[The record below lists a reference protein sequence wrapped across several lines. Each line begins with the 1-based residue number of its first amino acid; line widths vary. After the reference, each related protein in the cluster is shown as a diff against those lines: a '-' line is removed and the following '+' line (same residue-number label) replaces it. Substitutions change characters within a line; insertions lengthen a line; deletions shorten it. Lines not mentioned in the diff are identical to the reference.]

1 MVFGAVDFVRTHVS
15 TLGSF
20 IWSIADQLRGPYRPN
35 QYGNVILPLTILR
48 RLDCILEPD
57 RATVRDLA
65 AKFDNPNRLKVEVTK
80 ATRRTFYNTS
90 NYSFANLMADAD
102 GLADNLMDYIDRF
115 SADVD
120 VFEYFDFK
128 KEILAL
134 EKAELLRE
142 IVKAFGAVDLHPSV
156 VSNSDM
162 GDAFEYIIR
171 KFNEAANETSGD
183 HYTPRDAIRLLVDLL
198 FAEEDAGL
206 SEAGIVRS
214 LYDPTAGTGGML
226 SLAEEHLLAQN
237 PDARLSLYGQEYNPQ
252 SYAICKSDMIAKGND
267 PTNIVFG
274 NTLTDDAFRGRQFDF
289 CMSNPPYGVDWKQ
302 YAKAV
307 NSERAS
313 AGPYGR
319 FAPGLPATSDGQ
331 MLFLLHLAHKMRAPE
346 DGGGRVG
353 IVMNGSPLFNGAA
366 ESGPSNIRRHLL
378 ENDLVEAVVALP
390 TNMFFNTGI
399 ATYIWILDNA
409 KHPDRRGK
417 VQLIDGSSFYTKM
430 RKNLG
435 SKGREISDEDRARVV
450 RLYADFETSDA
461 DFSKILC
468 NYEFGYWTITVERPL
483 LDVDGNPVVDR
494 KGKVKPDSKKRDTEN
509 VPFTYGGS
517 TVGAAGKDAVIQAYF
532 DAEVRPHVPDAW
544 IDWGKVKLGYEI
556 PFTRHFYTYVPPRPL
571 AEIDADLEKQV
582 AKILDL
588 LHEVEG

>member
-1 MVFGAVDFVRTHVS
+1 MS

-35 QYGNVILPLTILR
+35 QYGTVILPFTILR
-48 RLDCILEPD
+48 RLDCLLEQD
-57 RATVRDLA
+57 RQAVREMA
-65 AKFDNPNRLKVEVTK
+65 AKYDNPNRLKVEVKK
-80 ATRRTFYNTS
+80 ATGRTFYNTS
-90 NYSFANLMADAD
+90 NFEFANLLADAD
-102 GLADNLMDYIDRF
+102 GLADNLVDYIDRF
-115 SADVD
+115 STDVD

-134 EKAELLRE
+134 DKAGLLRE
-142 IVKAFGAVDLHPSV
+142 IVKTFGAVDLHPDV
-156 VSNSDM
+156 VSNADM

-198 FAEEDAGL
+198 FADKDADLTEG
-206 SEAGIVRS
+206 GIIRS

-237 PDARLSLYGQEYNPQ
+237 PEAKLSLYGQEYNPQ
-252 SYAICKSDMIAKGND
+252 SYAICKSDLLAKGHD
-267 PTNIVFG
+267 ATHIAFG

-302 YAKAV
+302 YARSVKE
-307 NSERAS
+307 ERDS

-331 MLFLLHLAHKMRAPE
+331 MLFLLHLTHKMRAPE

-366 ESGPSNIRRHLL
+366 DSGPSNIRRWLL
-378 ENDLVEAVVALP
+378 ENDLVEAIVALP

-399 ATYIWILDNA
+399 ATYIWILDNT
-409 KHPDRRGK
+409 KHPDRQNK
-417 VQLIDGSSFYTKM
+417 VQLIDGTSFWTKM

-435 SKGREISDEDRARVV
+435 SKGREISDADRAKVV
-450 RLYADFETSDA
+450 RLYAEFEAA
-461 DFSKILC
+461 DPDLAKVLR
-468 NYEFGYWTITVERPL
+468 NDEFGYWTITVERPL
-483 LDVDGNPVVDR
+483 VNEDGNPHVDR
-494 KGKVKPDSKKRDTEN
+494 KGNPKPNPKERATEN

-517 TVGAAGKDAVIQAYF
+517 TAGAAGEREVIQTYF
-532 DAEVRPHVPDAW
+532 DAEVKPHVPDAW
-544 IDWGKVKLGYEI
+544 VDWAKTKTGYEI
-556 PFTRHFYTYVPPRPL
+556 PFTRHFYKYLPPRPL

-582 AKILDL
+582 TKILDL
-588 LHEVEG
+588 LREVEK

>member
-1 MVFGAVDFVRTHVS
+1 MS
-15 TLGSF
+15 TLGNF

-35 QYGNVILPLTILR
+35 QYGTVILPFTILR
-48 RLDCILEPD
+48 RLDCVLEPD
-57 RATVRDLA
+57 RVAVRELA
-65 AKFDNPNRLKVEVTK
+65 ARYENPNRLKVEVKKVTG
-80 ATRRTFYNTS
+80 RTFYNTS
-90 NYSFANLMADAD
+90 HYEFANLLADAD
-102 GLADNLMDYIDRF
+102 GLADNLADYIDRF

-134 EKAELLRE
+134 EKAGLLRE
-142 IVKAFGAVDLHPSV
+142 IVKSFGAVDLHPDV
-156 VSNSDM
+156 VSNADM

-198 FAEEDAGL
+198 FAEKDVDLAEG
-206 SEAGIVRS
+206 SIIRS

-237 PDARLSLYGQEYNPQ
+237 SEAKLTLYGQEYNPQ
-252 SYAICKSDMIAKGND
+252 SYAICKSDLLAKGHD
-267 PTNIVFG
+267 TTNIAFG
-274 NTLTDDAFRGRQFDF
+274 NTLTDDAFKGRQFDY

-307 NSERAS
+307 KEERDS
-313 AGPYGR
+313 SGPYGR

-353 IVMNGSPLFNGAA
+353 IIMNGSPLFNGAA
-366 ESGPSNIRRHLL
+366 ESGPSNIRKWLL
-378 ENDLVEAVVALP
+378 ENDLVEAIVALP

-399 ATYIWILDNA
+399 ATYIWILDNT
-409 KHPDRRGK
+409 KHPDRQGK
-417 VQLIDGSSFYTKM
+417 VQLIDGTSFWTKM

-435 SKGREISDEDRARVV
+435 SKGREISDHDRAEVV
-450 RLYADFETSDA
+450 RLYVDFEDA
-461 DFSKILC
+461 DPDHSKVLR
-468 NYEFGYWTITVERPL
+468 NAEFGYWTITVERPL
-483 LDVDGNPVVDR
+483 LDADGNPIVDR
-494 KGKVKPDSKKRDTEN
+494 KGNPKPDSKKRDTEN

-517 TVGAAGKDAVIQAYF
+517 TAGAAGKHEVIQTYF
-532 DAEVRPHVPDAW
+532 DAEVKPHVPDAW
-544 IDWGKVKLGYEI
+544 IDWSKAKTGYEI
-556 PFTRHFYTYVPPRPL
+556 PFTRHFYKYVPPRPL

-588 LHEVEG
+588 LREVEQ

>member
-1 MVFGAVDFVRTHVS
+1 MS

-35 QYGNVILPLTILR
+35 QYGTVILPFTILR

-57 RATVRDLA
+57 RPAVRELA
-65 AKFDNPNRLKVEVTK
+65 ARYQNPNRLKVEVKK
-80 ATRRTFYNTS
+80 ATGRAFYNTS
-90 NYSFANLMADAD
+90 NYEFANLLADAD
-102 GLADNLMDYIDRF
+102 GLADNLADYIDRF

-134 EKAELLRE
+134 EKAGLLRE
-142 IVKAFGAVDLHPSV
+142 IVKSFGAVDLHPGV
-156 VSNSDM
+156 VSNADM

-198 FAEEDAGL
+198 FAEKDLDLTEG
-206 SEAGIVRS
+206 SIIRS

-237 PDARLSLYGQEYNPQ
+237 PEARLSLYGQEYNPQ
-252 SYAICKSDMIAKGND
+252 SYAICKSDLLAKGHD
-267 PTNIVFG
+267 ATNIAFG
-274 NTLTDDAFRGRQFDF
+274 NTLTDDAFKGRQFDY

-307 NSERAS
+307 KAERDS

-319 FAPGLPATSDGQ
+319 FAPGLPAISDGQ

-366 ESGPSNIRRHLL
+366 ESGPSNIRRWLVT
-378 ENDLVEAVVALP
+378 NDLVEAIVALP

-399 ATYIWILDNA
+399 PTYIWILDNA
-409 KHPDRRGK
+409 KRDDRQGK
-417 VQLIDGSSFYTKM
+417 VQLIDGTSFWTKM

-435 SKGREISDEDRARVV
+435 SKNREISDDDRAKVV
-450 RLYADFETSDA
+450 QLYADFEDA
-461 DFSKILC
+461 DTDLSKVLR
-468 NYEFGYWTITVERPL
+468 NDEFGYWTITVERPL
-483 LDVDGNPVVDR
+483 MDDHGKPVVDR
-494 KGKVKPDSKKRDTEN
+494 KGNLKPDSKKRDTEN
-509 VPFTYGGS
+509 IPFTYGGS
-517 TVGAAGKDAVIQAYF
+517 AAGAAGEREVIQTYF
-532 DAEVRPHVPDAW
+532 DAEVKPHVPDAW
-544 IDWGKVKLGYEI
+544 IDWAKTKTGYEI
-556 PFTRHFYTYVPPRPL
+556 PFTRHFYNYATPRPL

-582 AKILDL
+582 TKIIDL
-588 LHEVEG
+588 LREVEA

>member
-1 MVFGAVDFVRTHVS
+1 VS

-35 QYGNVILPLTILR
+35 QYGTVILPFTILR

-57 RATVRDLA
+57 RATARELA
-65 AKFDNPNRLKVEVTK
+65 AKFENPNRLKVEVKKT
-80 ATRRTFYNTS
+80 TGRTFYNTS
-90 NYSFANLMADAD
+90 NYEFANLLADAD
-102 GLADNLMDYIDRF
+102 GLADNLADYIDRF

-134 EKAELLRE
+134 EKAGLLRE
-142 IVKAFGAVDLHPSV
+142 IVTSFRSLDLHPKV

-198 FAEEDAGL
+198 FAEKDVDLTEG
-206 SEAGIVRS
+206 GIIRS

-237 PDARLSLYGQEYNPQ
+237 PEAKLSLFGQEYNPQ
-252 SYAICKSDMIAKGND
+252 SYAICKSDLLAKGHD
-267 PTNIVFG
+267 ATNIAFG
-274 NTLTDDAFRGRQFDF
+274 NTLTDDAFKSRQFDY

-307 NSERAS
+307 KEERDS

-331 MLFLLHLAHKMRAPE
+331 MLFLLHLVHKMRAPE

-353 IVMNGSPLFNGAA
+353 IVMNGSPLFSGAA
-366 ESGPSNIRRHLL
+366 ESGPSNIRKWLL
-378 ENDLVEAVVALP
+378 ENDLVEAIVALP

-399 ATYIWILDNA
+399 PTYIWILDNT
-409 KHPDRRGK
+409 KHPDRQGK
-417 VQLIDGSSFYTKM
+417 VQLIDGTSFWTKM

-435 SKGREISDEDRARVV
+435 SKNREISSDDRVKIMQ
-450 RLYADFETSDA
+450 LFADFEDA
-461 DFSKILC
+461 DPDLSKVLR
-468 NYEFGYWTITVERPL
+468 NDEFGYWTITVVRPM
-483 LDVDGNPVVDR
+483 LDEDGNSVVDR
-494 KGKVKPDSKKRDTEN
+494 KGNPKPDSKKRDTEN

-517 TVGAAGKDAVIQAYF
+517 TVGAAVEREVIQTYF
-532 DAEVRPHVPDAW
+532 DAEVKPHVPDAW
-544 IDWGKVKLGYEI
+544 IDWAKTKTGYDI
-556 PFTRHFYTYVPPRPL
+556 PFTRHFYRYTPPRPL

-588 LHEVEG
+588 LREVEQ

>member
-1 MVFGAVDFVRTHVS
+1 MS
-15 TLGSF
+15 KLGTF

-35 QYGNVILPLTILR
+35 QYGTVILPFTILR

-57 RATVRDLA
+57 REVVRELA
-65 AKFDNPNRLKVEVTK
+65 AKFDNPNRLKVEVKK
-80 ATRRTFYNTS
+80 ATDRPFYNTS
-90 NYSFANLMADAD
+90 KYSFANLLADPD
-102 GLADNLMDYIDRF
+102 GLADNLADYVDRF
-115 SADVD
+115 SDDVD

-134 EKAELLRE
+134 EKAGLLRE
-142 IVKAFGAVDLHPSV
+142 IVKSFGTVDLHPSV

-198 FAEEDAGL
+198 FAEKGADLTEG
-206 SEAGIVRS
+206 GIVRT

-237 PDARLSLYGQEYNPQ
+237 PDARLRLYGQEYNPQ
-252 SYAICKSDMIAKGND
+252 SYAICKSDLLAKGHD
-267 PTNIVFG
+267 GTNIAFG
-274 NTLTDDAFRGRQFDF
+274 NTLTDDAFKNRQFDF

-302 YAKAV
+302 YAKAIKD
-307 NSERAS
+307 ERDS

-319 FAPGLPATSDGQ
+319 FAPGLPSTSDGQ

-353 IVMNGSPLFNGAA
+353 IIMNGSPLFNGAA
-366 ESGPSNIRRHLL
+366 ESGPSNIRRWLL
-378 ENDLVEAVVALP
+378 ENDLVDAIVALP

-399 ATYIWILDNA
+399 ATYIWILDNT
-409 KHPDRRGK
+409 KQPERKGK
-417 VQLIDGSSFYTKM
+417 VQLIDGTSFWTKM

-435 SKGREISDEDRARVV
+435 SKNREMGDDDRAEVV
-450 RLYADFETSDA
+450 RLYADFDDA
-461 DFSKILC
+461 DPELSKVLS
-468 NYEFGYWTITVERPL
+468 NDEFGYWTVTVERPL
-483 LDVDGNPVVDR
+483 LDEDETPAVDR
-494 KGKVKPDSKKRDTEN
+494 KGKPRPDAKKRDTEN

-517 TVGAAGKDAVIQAYF
+517 TAGAAGKTEVVQAYF
-532 DAEVRPHVPDAW
+532 DAEVKPYVPDAW
-544 IDWGKVKLGYEI
+544 IDWVKIKIGYEI
-556 PFTRHFYTYVPPRPL
+556 PFTRQFYKYIPPRPL

-582 AKILDL
+582 AIIIHLMS
-588 LHEVEG
+588 EVEG

>member
-1 MVFGAVDFVRTHVS
+1 MS
-15 TLGSF
+15 TLGRF

-35 QYGNVILPLTILR
+35 QYGTVILPFTILR
-48 RLDCILEPD
+48 RLDCVLEPD
-57 RATVRDLA
+57 RAAVRELA
-65 AKFDNPNRLKVEVTK
+65 ARYENPNRLKVEVKKLTG
-80 ATRRTFYNTS
+80 RQFYSTS
-90 NYSFANLMADAD
+90 NYGFANLLADAD
-102 GLADNLMDYIDRF
+102 GLADNLADYIDRF

-134 EKAELLRE
+134 EKAGLLRE
-142 IVKAFGAVDLHPSV
+142 IVQSFSGVDLHPDV

-198 FAEEDAGL
+198 FTEKDVEE
-206 SEAGIVRS
+206 EAGRPEGAIVRS

-226 SLAEEHLLAQN
+226 SLAEEHLLGQH
-237 PDARLSLYGQEYNPQ
+237 PDARLSLWGQEYNPQ
-252 SYAICKSDMIAKGND
+252 SYAICKSDLLAKGHEVAH
-267 PTNIVFG
+267 IAFG
-274 NTLTDDAFRGRQFDF
+274 NTLTDPAFKERQFDY

-307 NSERAS
+307 KTERDA

-331 MLFLLHLAHKMRAPE
+331 MLFLLHLVHKMRAPE

-353 IVMNGSPLFNGAA
+353 IVMNGSPLFNGPA
-366 ESGPSNIRRHLL
+366 ESGPSNIRRWLI
-378 ENDLVEAVVALP
+378 ESDLVEAIVALP

-399 ATYIWILDNA
+399 ATYIWILDNT
-409 KHPDRRGK
+409 KHPDRQGK
-417 VQLIDGSSFYTKM
+417 VQLIDGTSFWTKM

-435 SKGREISDEDRARVV
+435 AKGREISDADRAEVV
-450 RLYADFETSDA
+450 QLYADFEAADP
-461 DFSKILC
+461 DFSKVLR
-468 NYEFGYWTITVERPL
+468 NDEFGYWTVTVERPL
-483 LDVDGNPVVDR
+483 LDDEGNPVVDR
-494 KGKVKPDSKKRDTEN
+494 KGAPKSDSKKRDTEN

-517 TVGAAGKDAVIQAYF
+517 TAGAEGMREVVQAYF
-532 DAEVRPHVPDAW
+532 NAEVKPHVPDAW
-544 IDWGKVKLGYEI
+544 IDWSKTKTGYEI
-556 PFTRHFYTYVPPRPL
+556 PFTRHFYRYSPPRPL

-588 LHEVEG
+588 LREVEK

>member
-1 MVFGAVDFVRTHVS
+1 MS

-35 QYGNVILPLTILR
+35 QYGTVILPFTILR
-48 RLDCILEPD
+48 RLDCVLEPD
-57 RATVRDLA
+57 RAVVRELA
-65 AKFDNPNRLKVEVTK
+65 ARYENPNRLKVEVKK
-80 ATRRTFYNTS
+80 ATGRTFYNTS
-90 NYSFANLMADAD
+90 NYEFANLLADAD
-102 GLADNLMDYIDRF
+102 GLADNLADYIDRF

-134 EKAELLRE
+134 EKAGLLRE
-142 IVKAFGAVDLHPSV
+142 IVKSFGAVDLHPKV
-156 VSNSDM
+156 VSNADM

-198 FAEEDAGL
+198 FAEKDVDL
-206 SEAGIVRS
+206 SEGDIIRS

-237 PDARLSLYGQEYNPQ
+237 SEAKLSLYGQEYNPQ
-252 SYAICKSDMIAKGND
+252 SYAICKSDLLAKGHYA
-267 PTNIVFG
+267 TNIAFG
-274 NTLTDDAFRGRQFDF
+274 NTLTDDAFKGRQFDY

-307 NSERAS
+307 KAERDS

-353 IVMNGSPLFNGAA
+353 IIMNGSPLFNGAA
-366 ESGPSNIRRHLL
+366 ESGPSNIRRWLL
-378 ENDLVEAVVALP
+378 ENDLVEAIVALP

-399 ATYIWILDNA
+399 ATYIWILDNT
-409 KHPDRRGK
+409 KHPDRQGK
-417 VQLIDGSSFYTKM
+417 VQLIDGTSFWTKM

-435 SKGREISDEDRARVV
+435 SKGREISDDDRAEVV
-450 RLYADFETSDA
+450 RLYADFEDA
-461 DFSKILC
+461 DPDLSTVLR
-468 NYEFGYWTITVERPL
+468 NEEFGYWTITVERPL
-483 LDVDGNPVVDR
+483 LDEDGNPVVDR
-494 KGKVKPDSKKRDTEN
+494 KGKPKPDSKKRETEN

-517 TVGAAGKDAVIQAYF
+517 TTSAAGEREVIQMYF
-532 DAEVRPHVPDAW
+532 DADVKPHVPDAW
-544 IDWGKVKLGYEI
+544 IDWTKTKTGYEI
-556 PFTRHFYTYVPPRPL
+556 PFTRYFYRYTPPRPL
-571 AEIDADLEKQV
+571 SEIDADLEKQV

-588 LHEVEG
+588 LREVEG